1 MILSITDGIEVAE
14 HTEPMERAEFL
25 REFRATQTVNAAYDE
40 YVTGNSD
47 SPMPAFLRRQ
57 AE

>member
-1 MILSITDGIEVAE
+1 MILSVTDGIEVAE

-25 REFRATQTVNAAYDE
+25 REFRAAQNAKPINFMLSG
-40 YVTGNSD
+40 TL
-47 SPMPAFLRRQ
+47 PAFLRRQ

>member
-14 HTEPMERAEFL
+14 HTEPMERAKFL
-25 REFRATQTVNAAYDE
+25 REFRLAQFRVASETHTPDMSV
-40 YVTGNSD
+40 
-47 SPMPAFLRRQ
+47 FLRRQ